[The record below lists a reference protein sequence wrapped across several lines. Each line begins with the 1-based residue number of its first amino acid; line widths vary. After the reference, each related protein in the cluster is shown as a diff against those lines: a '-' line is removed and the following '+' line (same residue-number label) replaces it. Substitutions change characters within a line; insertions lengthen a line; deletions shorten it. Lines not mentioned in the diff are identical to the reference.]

1 MFCFK
6 MLLGIL
12 QRTVFSC
19 RFKKA
24 EINTQTLTLAK
35 FSLSTQNVTFLAHDS
50 YRSEMDLKIKVLLHL
65 SPDTKVGP
73 RLQYHVY
80 S

>member
-50 YRSEMDLKIKVLLHL
+50 YRSEMDLKIKVLLHQML
-65 SPDTKVGP
+65 KLAQDFSITCIRD
-73 RLQYHVY
+73 
-80 S
+80 

>member
-50 YRSEMDLKIKVLLHL
+50 YRSEMDLKIKVLLHQML
-65 SPDTKVGP
+65 KLAQDFSTTCIRD
-73 RLQYHVY
+73 
-80 S
+80 